1 MKGKS
6 NTYGNMMLINEVQNN
21 STHVT
26 LLTLSSI
33 PNLSDLIIWILWLLN
48 IEKIDC

>member
-6 NTYGNMMLINEVQNN
+6 NTYGNMMLINKVQNN
-21 STHVT
+21 STQVA
-26 LLTLSSI
+26 LLSLSSI
-33 PNLSDLIIWILWLLN
+33 PNQSGLVILILWLLN